1 MELLHRRDHGQPIRD
16 RMRELNL
23 SGPDVAAATKEVDP
37 EGKGI
42 SPAKVGQLAGRGKTA
57 RDACKVKTGQFVA
70 QVLQGP
76 LDAFFVAPSPST
88 STMERS
94 IPT

>member
-16 RMRELNL
+16 RMRELKL
-23 SGPDVAAATKEVDP
+23 SGPDVATATKELDP
-37 EGKGI
+37 DGKGI

-57 RDACKVKTGQFVA
+57 RDTCKVKTGHLVA

-76 LDAFFVAPSPST
+76 LDAFFVTPSPST
-88 STMERS
+88 STVERS
-94 IPT
+94 TPT